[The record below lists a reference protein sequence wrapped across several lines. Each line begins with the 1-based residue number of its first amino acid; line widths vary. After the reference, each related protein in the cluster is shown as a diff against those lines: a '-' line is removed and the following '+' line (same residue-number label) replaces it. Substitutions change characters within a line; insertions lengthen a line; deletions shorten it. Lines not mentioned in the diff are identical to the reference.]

1 MITPHTTGC
10 DSCSMISSQIK
21 GIKRA
26 LKQPELYTDDEIRL
40 LKRSLRELYQ
50 ERTDLNR
57 GKWIWLM
64 PKHNFKVGD
73 LVTYKDHTNNN
84 EYNKSDI
91 TFITNDYIV
100 VCIHRELKTP
110 EEAEHAV
117 SKWRE
122 VKILVYSE
130 YWNNLIPNS
139 K

>member
-1 MITPHTTGC
+1 
-10 DSCSMISSQIK
+10 
-21 GIKRA
+21 
-26 LKQPELYTDDEIRL
+26 
-40 LKRSLRELYQ
+40 
-50 ERTDLNR
+50 
-57 GKWIWLM
+57 M

-84 EYNKSDI
+84 TYDKSDI
-91 TFITNDYIV
+91 TFISTDYIV

-130 YWNNLIPNS
+130 HWNNLIPRTPNDS
-139 K
+139 IQESPISNPQARRHD

>member
-1 MITPHTTGC
+1 
-10 DSCSMISSQIK
+10 
-21 GIKRA
+21 
-26 LKQPELYTDDEIRL
+26 
-40 LKRSLRELYQ
+40 
-50 ERTDLNR
+50 
-57 GKWIWLM
+57 M

-84 EYNKSDI
+84 TYDKSDI
-91 TFITNDYIV
+91 TFITNEYIV

-130 YWNNLIPNS
+130 YWNNLIPRTQNVNLKES
-139 K
+139 PISNPQARRHD